1 MQERHRQRTRPGG
14 VGPGS
19 SLFDDPGAAPG
30 MATVIHGPYA
40 ETLPIAE
47 MTVSHVRTRFRDRL
61 DIHPEAMA
69 MLDGNPV
76 DDTTT
81 VRAGQTLT
89 FVRHSGE
96 KGGDKGWRRP

>member
-1 MQERHRQRTRPGG
+1 MQEQHRQRTRAGG

-19 SLFDDPGAAPG
+19 GLFDDPGAAPG
-30 MATVIHGPYA
+30 TAMVTHGPYA
-40 ETLPIAE
+40 EVLPIAE
-47 MTVSHVRTRFRDRL
+47 MTVSQVRSRFRDRL

-81 VRAGQTLT
+81 VRAGQTLM
-89 FVRHSGE
+89 FIRQSGE
-96 KGGDKGWRRP
+96 KGRPCP